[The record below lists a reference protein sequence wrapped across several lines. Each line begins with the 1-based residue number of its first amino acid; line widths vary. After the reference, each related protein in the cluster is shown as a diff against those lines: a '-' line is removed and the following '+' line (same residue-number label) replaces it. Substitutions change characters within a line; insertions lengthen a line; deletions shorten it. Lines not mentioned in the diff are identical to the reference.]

1 MVQVECVIPTWF
13 CLPKVPNWTLL
24 PRSGFYPEKHF
35 QNLDFMM
42 VFARPNYPVHVTGEK
57 REFTTVPASSDHRVS
72 NNTKPAQL
80 QPDTATVMVGNVL

>member
-1 MVQVECVIPTWF
+1 
-13 CLPKVPNWTLL
+13 
-24 PRSGFYPEKHF
+24 
-35 QNLDFMM
+35 MM